1 MNQAATA
8 DTKLLASL
16 ALALVEKPRASLQE
30 LAKAAGISKA
40 TLYRFCRTRDDLID
54 RLLQHATAL
63 LHSSSDAVD
72 LEKGPVR
79 EVLPR
84 LIAAQLE
91 HRELMAF
98 MIYYWKPDVID
109 DAPWAAQWSAFLAR
123 TDAFFLRGQR
133 EGVFRIDISAATL
146 TEAFGGLFC
155 GLVEAEVRGRVARA
169 SMGTVLASLFL
180 NGAST

>member
-1 MNQAATA
+1 MNSVAS
-8 DTKLLASL
+8 DDPKLLAAL

-30 LAKAAGISKA
+30 LAKAAGNSKA
-40 TLYRFCRTRDDLID
+40 RLYRFCRTRDELID
-54 RLLQHATAL
+54 TLLQHATTV
-63 LHSSSDAVD
+63 LHGASDAVD
-72 LEKGPVR
+72 LETGPVK

-98 MIYYWKPDVID
+98 MIYYWKPEV
-109 DAPWAAQWSAFLAR
+109 AEEAQWAAQWSTFLAR
-123 TDAFFLRGQR
+123 NDAFFLRGQR

-169 SMGTVLASLFL
+169 SMGTILASLFL
-180 NGAST
+180 NGASS

>member
-1 MNQAATA
+1 MNPAASD
-8 DTKLLASL
+8 DTRLLASL

-63 LHSSSDAVD
+63 LHSASDQVE

-79 EVLPR
+79 EVLPK

-98 MIYYWKPDVID
+98 MIYYWKPELVE
-109 DAPWAAQWSAFLAR
+109 DAPWSAKWTAFLAR
-123 TDAFFLRGQR
+123 TDAFFLRGQK

-169 SMGTVLASLFL
+169 SMGIALESLFL
-180 NGAST
+180 NGSAA

>member
-1 MNQAATA
+1 MNQAAHD

-30 LAKAAGISKA
+30 LARAAGISKA
-40 TLYRFCRTRDDLID
+40 TLYRFCRTRDELID

-63 LHSSSDAVD
+63 LHAASDAVD
-72 LEKGPVR
+72 LESGPVR
-79 EVLPR
+79 QVLPR

-98 MIYYWKPDVID
+98 MIYYWKPGVVE
-109 DAPWAAQWSAFLAR
+109 DAPWAHLWATFLAR

-169 SMGTVLASLFL
+169 SLAPVLESLFM

>member
-1 MNQAATA
+1 MNPATTD

-30 LAKAAGISKA
+30 LAKSAGISKA
-40 TLYRFCRTRDDLID
+40 TLYRFCHTRDDLVH

-63 LHSSSDAVD
+63 LHAAADEVD
-72 LEKGPVR
+72 LETGAVL

-84 LIAAQLE
+84 FIAAQLE

-98 MIYYWKPDVID
+98 MIYYWKPEVIEA
-109 DAPWAAQWSAFLAR
+109 APWAAQWSAFLAR

-133 EGVFRIDISAATL
+133 ERAFRIDIPAATL
-146 TEAFGGLFC
+146 TESFGGLFC

-169 SMGTVLASLFL
+169 SMETVLASLFL
-180 NGAST
+180 RGAST